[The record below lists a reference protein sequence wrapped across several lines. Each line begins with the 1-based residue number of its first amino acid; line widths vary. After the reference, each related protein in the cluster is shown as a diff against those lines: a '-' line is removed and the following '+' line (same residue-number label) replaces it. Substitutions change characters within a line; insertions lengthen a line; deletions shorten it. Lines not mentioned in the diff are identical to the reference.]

1 MFVIMFGNYV
11 VNYMRNGCVVFCFE
25 KYVDQKSEHN
35 LETLELKLG
44 HLL

>member
-1 MFVIMFGNYV
+1 MFGNDVVSYV
-11 VNYMRNGCVVFCFE
+11 GNGCVVFCFE
-25 KYVDQKSEHN
+25 TYVDKKSEHT

>member
-1 MFVIMFGNYV
+1 MCVIMFGNYV
-11 VNYMRNGCVVFCFE
+11 VNSVGNGCVVFFVE
-25 KYVDQKSEHN
+25 KYVDTKSEHT